1 MEWSQQRW
9 ETRVIHLNL
18 NNKPGGEA
26 RPQSQQPQQ
35 PKPQADAPGDP
46 AKPLFSEAYLKEEF
60 PNHYSEQSGQP
71 PQPPVPPKPQH
82 PATQLQSFMNK
93 LGAEGWEFVGVY
105 PIGQLTM
112 MMFRRPLPPEQPVSI
127 AEPSTTAIAPSAAPV
142 APAPAAAD
150 PGLQGVLQQI
160 LQRLEALEQR
170 PAATTPAQ
178 PMPLP
183 GSSSQVSAAQVLSPL
198 QLQALPPNDPLP
210 TAKAAQALGLRSPAS
225 LLNFGA
231 RHGYSPGLVKRAAN
245 GLAAVYRGEAQRQN
259 GGKAL
264 RLWSVVPQSALP
276 QP

>member
-1 MEWSQQRW
+1 MEWPQQRW

-26 RPQSQQPQQ
+26 RPQSQQQ
-35 PKPQADAPGDP
+35 PKPQADPPADP

-112 MMFRRPLPPEQPVSI
+112 MMFRRPLPPEQPDAA
-127 AEPSTTAIAPSAAPV
+127 AEQGTTAVAPSTAPPAA
-142 APAPAAAD
+142 APAATD
-150 PGLQGVLQQI
+150 SGLHGVLQQI

-170 PAATTPAQ
+170 PATPPNPA
-178 PMPLP
+178 PPIPLAAASP
-183 GSSSQVSAAQVLSPL
+183 QVSAAQVLSPL